1 MDWSNIVGPL
11 AVWLSA
17 ETAQS
22 PGKTNTGPQGGHVCA
37 ESQQQRG

>member
-1 MDWSNIVGPL
+1 MDWSNIVGQL

-22 PGKTNTGPQGGHVCA
+22 LWKANTDPQGGHVCA
-37 ESQQQRG
+37 ESEQQRG